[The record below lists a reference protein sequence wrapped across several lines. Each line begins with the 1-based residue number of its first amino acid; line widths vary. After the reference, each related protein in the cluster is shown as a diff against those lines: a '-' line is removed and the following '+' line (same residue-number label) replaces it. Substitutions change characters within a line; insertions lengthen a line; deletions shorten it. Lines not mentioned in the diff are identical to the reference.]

1 MRQVT
6 SLVGPILLSNS
17 SFFNL
22 SDSRQLEHKVTV
34 KFIGL
39 ILEFGYC
46 SLDIQSVRDQKEYM
60 YCSSSLNEHF
70 LMECVLPYQRFV

>member
-17 SFFNL
+17 YFFNL
-22 SDSRQLEHKVTV
+22 SESRQFEHKVTV
-34 KFIGL
+34 KFTGL

-46 SLDIQSVRDQKEYM
+46 SLDIQSVRDQKEYL
-60 YCSSSLNEHF
+60 YRNSSLNEHF